1 MIVRNGICYPD
12 IPERHVKIVAAENV
26 GDHLLRVR
34 FDDGD
39 VRIFDGRV
47 LSGEVFEPLRSPA
60 AFAAWK
66 LDYETLTWNDD
77 DIDIS
82 ADFVLN
88 HSRPCPLALAAGES
102 PGLLFACEP
111 KP

>member
-39 VRIFDGRV
+39 VRR
-47 LSGEVFEPLRSPA
+47 PPRSPPGS
-60 AFAAWK
+60 WITK
-66 LDYETLTWNDD
+66 
-77 DIDIS
+77 
-82 ADFVLN
+82 
-88 HSRPCPLALAAGES
+88 PS
-102 PGLLFACEP
+102 PGTTATSTSPPISC
-111 KP
+111 

>member
-1 MIVRNGICYPD
+1 MIVKNGICYPD

-66 LDYETLTWNDD
+66 LDYETLTWLDGKLD
-77 DIDIS
+77 V
-82 ADFVLN
+82 APEFVYENSVTLQN
-88 HSRPCPLALAAGES
+88 LTGTS
-102 PGLLFACEP
+102 
-111 KP
+111 